1 MQIENIKKS
10 QILKVEE
17 LNDSLSLFD
26 NMEFVPMPNIETVV
40 ELKEA
45 IVTDGKFMR
54 EAGDIF
60 NNGGFD
66 KIIANIENAIIQCQR
81 IDQKS
86 IGVILAFHKKLHN
99 GLLN

>member
-1 MQIENIKKS
+1 MWLVIEKTTYGD
-10 QILKVEE
+10 
-17 LNDSLSLFD
+17 DSSY
-26 NMEFVPMPNIETVV
+26 TVAKYHV

-54 EAGDIF
+54 ESGDIS